1 MRNQLQ
7 YFEKKDLSPIDIV
20 YEPTLDTKKPIL
32 CFYAL
37 EIYMAYQ
44 TCYEKMRMGGKINV
58 SSTARQC
65 PYRNNFFIKTAEKME
80 KHISC
85 CSGQADSN
93 FSFDNGKVIDYQDNY
108 KKIGDLPLAIY
119 YDFETTT
126 GCVVFF
132 DANIYVVSYC
142 IIVAF
147 HPDVDLPR
155 LYIFRSYDQTREQL
169 RILRQFKG
177 IFFADK
183 LNFNQKTFAQLQDV
197 GFAVENREKNT
208 ALSEMF
214 SIKLKFTVDC
224 LKSWFE
230 RNKNILEVDRV
241 KRIIFIRDT
250 PKIDCCLCDFPLQ
263 SRAKNGWC
271 QHNFKAE
278 YLFLENIYDAN
289 EMYQMGIDNFEVY
302 CQKLN
307 QILDQVDSF
316 CGTV

>member
-7 YFEKKDLSPIDIV
+7 HFEKKDLSPIDIV

-224 LKSWFE
+224 LIGLKGTKTSWRSIE
-230 RNKNILEVDRV
+230 LKE
-241 KRIIFIRDT
+241 
-250 PKIDCCLCDFPLQ
+250 
-263 SRAKNGWC
+263 
-271 QHNFKAE
+271 
-278 YLFLENIYDAN
+278 LFLSEILPKLIVAFAIFHCSREPKTAGVNIILRQNIYFWRTFTMPMKCIKW
-289 EMYQMGIDNFEVY
+289 ELI
-302 CQKLN
+302 
-307 QILDQVDSF
+307 ILKFIVKN
-316 CGTV
+316 